1 MPVPAMQPVTEA
13 PEDLTAWIARLYANP
28 QMLRMG
34 HNQREE
40 DLNLGLGWLYY
51 GLARLVRPRQ
61 AVIIGSWRGF
71 VPLVIAKACHDNVER
86 CDVNFIDPS
95 LADDFWK
102 DPAAT
107 QAHFRGFGLDN
118 VRHHLHTT
126 QEFVATPA
134 YQSLTDIGLIFID
147 GYHTAEQARF
157 DYEAFAGRLAP
168 RGLVLFHD
176 SMILR
181 PSPIYGKDRLY
192 DVDVKHYM
200 DELRQDPGLQLLDLP
215 FGTGLTVLRKVGGT
229 HDEVLSTGPQGRV

>member
-1 MPVPAMQPVTEA
+1 MPATQPATRET
-13 PEDLTAWIARLYANP
+13 EDLTAWIGRLYANP

-40 DLNLGLGWLYY
+40 DLNLGLGWVYY
-51 GLARLVRPRQ
+51 GLARLVRPRR

-71 VPLVIAKACHDNVER
+71 VPLVIAKACHDNLER

-107 QAHFRGFGLDN
+107 QAHFRSFGLDN

-126 QEFVATPA
+126 QEFVTTPE
-134 YQSLTDIGLIFID
+134 YQSLTDLGLIFID

-157 DYEAFAGRLAP
+157 DYEAFADRLAP

-181 PSPIYGKDRLY
+181 PSPIYGHDRPY

-200 DELRQDPGLQLLDLP
+200 YELRKDPGLQLLDLP
-215 FGTGLTVLRKVGGT
+215 FGTGLTVLRKVGGA